1 MSQLEHLITLLS
13 IILGLGLTDLAQ
25 SLRNLVRPVPPVRW
39 HWLPLLWVVFALL
52 LVINIWWGAYD
63 LLQADIWANPVAFL
77 LVVLMGLCLYLVC
90 AFALPDVQW
99 ESPSAEPASTGSA
112 GLDLEAFYFSASH
125 RRWFFGTLIV
135 LFVIAFVG
143 NIVGASLKET
153 AIVQNA
159 LLNLAVV
166 GVYGLLIVTERK
178 AVHVI
183 VALASLA
190 MMLVTLLNVGPDLG

>member
-99 ESPSAEPASTGSA
+99 ESPAAEPSSTGSA
-112 GLDLEAFYFSASH
+112 GLDLEAFYFSDGH

-166 GVYGLLIVTERK
+166 GVYGLLIVTQRK
-178 AVHVI
+178 AVHVV

-190 MMLVTLLNVGPDLG
+190 MMLVTLLNVGPGLG